1 MREPKQNQNPR
12 CKQVAQPS
20 VDRACFRQASKSPQ
34 QSRLAQ
40 NLSTVG
46 NTSNSSNHALLLCAP
61 SHHQSANK
69 SLLLHLQRQYGN
81 NYVNQVLQQTSQRG
95 KETSSPPG
103 IQAKLTIGPAGDKY
117 EREADRVASDVVQRI
132 NAPSSPAAGGGPPV
146 QARNASEDNLQTKSQ
161 ITSLQREV
169 MPDADELRAQMK
181 PAAALHKQEPEDEML
196 KVLQKRPASPDKH
209 DLKEEEEEKHP
220 IQKKSHSDP
229 ASHALKEHDE
239 ENMAQL
245 QPFTRNHLGQAISEA
260 TPDLE
265 SSIQD
270 ARGKGRPL
278 PTHILAPMEQA
289 FGANFSGV
297 KVHTDSHADHLN
309 RAIQARAFTT
319 GQDVFFRQGEFSLG
333 SKRGQELLAH
343 ELTHVVQQNGRKTEP
358 KTDSNDSSKDQ
369 QLPAPT
375 QLSQIDTSP
384 RTAEPTPSSITDANA
399 DGDSLA
405 EPADAGLLENEAAQQ
420 EPASDAAPQSA
431 ETDPGFQDVVRQ
443 AKDVAIDQQD
453 HPPATIK
460 ASEAQAAAIPPS
472 NEVESKAQDKQVD
485 EMEAAPIPPF
495 EPKAF
500 KDVLMMRLAEITP
513 KDLKDAE
520 NFKNS
525 NKLES
530 VKNDVSSKVETAQQ
544 DSKGPLKEKSSQL
557 PDTSGIPAKQVS
569 PLLPNPPGDLPAII
583 GPEQAAPKAKGQG
596 EVEGPA
602 MARSQSLEQQLATAG
617 ITEEQLLKSNE
628 PQFQAALDNKKAAQ
642 SHSQNAPQAYR
653 QGEQTDILQ
662 AQASAALTSK
672 DKLQGMHGSRSQ
684 ALAGVTGKQV
694 DGKGKDE
701 QKRTKIADDIDKI
714 YQITKTKVDTKL
726 AQLSTE
732 VLAAFDSGAALAK
745 NIFEVYVAQKM
756 EAYKQ
761 KRYAEWGPFGWLRW
775 IGDQIMGLPDEVNR
789 FYEDGRNQYIYFM
802 DGVIEEVAII
812 VATGLNDAMNDVS
825 TGREEIKRYV
835 SSLPDDLK
843 QIGVEAAEG
852 IQSQFDGLQQD
863 IQNHQDEMI
872 DNLAQKYKENLD
884 AINTRI
890 KELQEANKGLIQKAI
905 DAIVG
910 VITTIIEL
918 GKLLL
923 QVLARVAAS
932 IGKILLDPIGFLSNL
947 FNALKQGFLNFVK
960 NIGKYLTQGLLGWL
974 TGALSGTNIQFP
986 KSLEDSQG
994 IFTMVT
1000 GVLGIS
1006 YEAIRAKAVRR
1017 LGRDGEQKAGYLE
1030 QSFEMFRILA
1040 TQGVVGVW
1048 QVIKDRFG
1056 DFKSM
1061 VLEPITHFITTS
1073 VVEAGVNLLIGMMT
1087 PATGFIRACK
1097 AIYDIIKFVIDRA
1110 QQIAALV
1117 NSILDAVGLVADG
1130 AIEQA
1135 SLKVEATLADA
1146 IPMAIEFMASILG
1159 LGDIGQKVQSLLQ
1172 KLRRPIDRVID
1183 WVIDQGVKAYKSV
1196 GKRLKK
1202 SKLGKKIGLAKKR
1215 AKQKLKAAK
1224 QLGKG
1229 NQKVKRQPFDKNGK
1243 VKDKLGRGK
1252 KNQEANHVL
1261 IAKRAVSELEE
1272 TDKQVEDAQTFR
1284 SKKQAKAKLIE
1295 TSSVK
1300 RLEKGI
1306 KLTVRFDDSTKSE
1319 TKGYF
1324 GFQVIIAPNTTKRP
1338 GEVHILPYPKRF
1350 LPLTNG
1356 LVERKIFQIKARPK
1370 FLKEARDIKLQ
1381 DGQDRRHVL
1390 GWDNFIKPF
1399 LEKAINGIL
1408 LASPDGEFQAKLELS
1423 EQSVKYGFDRKV
1435 PNTLEEHV
1443 KFIATR
1449 LNSTPN
1455 NLNPEAGYEN
1465 KAIETVRQQSLA
1477 LENKL
1482 RNEFSHVFPE
1492 FGAVKDMMIRAYA
1505 LKPNSKNTLII
1516 EHANFI
1522 RGILLGMIEE
1532 ARDEVRLIQIL
1543 NIAKDSTGIDLSK
1556 KPGSKAQTAFAL
1568 DLYNAC
1574 KAETNPQRLL
1584 ELVFTIRKMPGD
1596 GPS

>member
-1 MREPKQNQNPR
+1 MHAAKLKHVPAPVKAASPL
-12 CKQVAQPS
+12 QVSKAPTHQPL
-20 VDRACFRQASKSPQ
+20 ASGLHRSPAVQ
-34 QSRLAQ
+34 E
-40 NLSTVG
+40 LSGRITPATV
-46 NTSNSSNHALLLCAP
+46 TDHAALLNRAAKHR
-61 SHHQSANK
+61 SSAANK
-69 SLLLHLQRQYGN
+69 AVLLRLQRQYGN
-81 NYVNQVLQQTSQRG
+81 NYVNQVLQQTSKRG

-146 QARNASEDNLQTKSQ
+146 QARSASEDNLQTKSQ

-196 KVLQKRPASPDKH
+196 KVLQKKPASLDKH
-209 DLKEEEEEKHP
+209 DLKEEEEDKHP
-220 IQKKSHSDP
+220 IQKKSHSNAP
-229 ASHALKEHDE
+229 SNALKEHDE

-245 QPFTRNHLGQAISEA
+245 QPFTRNHHGQAISEA

-278 PTHILAPMEQA
+278 PIHILAPMEQA

-358 KTDSNDSSKDQ
+358 KTDSNDPSKDQ

-453 HPPATIK
+453 HPSATIK
-460 ASEAQAAAIPPS
+460 ASEAQAAAIPPG

-500 KDVLMMRLAEITP
+500 KDALMMRLAEITP

-544 DSKGPLKEKSSQL
+544 DSKGPLEEKSSQL

-569 PLLPNPPGDLPAII
+569 PLLPNPPGDLPSIN
-583 GPEQAAPKAKGQG
+583 GPEQAAPKAKGQS
-596 EVEGPA
+596 EVEEPA

-642 SHSQNAPQAYR
+642 SHSHNAPQTYR
-653 QGEQTDILQ
+653 QGEQTEILQ

-726 AQLSTE
+726 AQLSTD

-761 KRYAEWGPFGWLRW
+761 KRYAEWGPFGWIRW

-872 DNLAQKYKENLD
+872 GILAQKYKENLD

-947 FNALKQGFLNFVK
+947 FNALKQGFFNFVK

-974 TGALSGTNIQFP
+974 TGALSGANIQFP

-994 IFTMVT
+994 IFAMVT
-1000 GVLGIS
+1000 GVLGIT

-1048 QVIKDRFG
+1048 QVIKDRFV

-1097 AIYDIIKFVIDRA
+1097 AIYDIIKFVIERA

-1196 GKRLKK
+1196 GQRRKK

-1215 AKQKLKAAK
+1215 AVGKSKIKNKNKARTIADKKQHDAKVNTGLAAIDQEEKKYLKKGKIAHKDAEKVASTVKRRYSVFKVLTVADGGKTWDYNYVASAQKRKQGESKKIGIWVDFSKQKPGNIVFKEEEQHPSK
-1224 QLGKG
+1224 QLVDPL
-1229 NQKVKRQPFDKNGK
+1229 NKVKSVWIEEPQDFVRFKNSGKMHPSKSDKTIRGLSRYRVERTDKNLRQWDVGQYHYLKDFKPGTTSLDRDHLPSGQSRRLAFAKGYLPSGQYSDGK
-1243 VKDKLGRGK
+1243 DAYDKTLAIAILKSHHQKLSRTYGGRQSIKDDASGLER
-1252 KNQEANHVL
+1252 KNLDAENQTAAVEKDIATMLDGLDTDLSFEAVGGYRTL
-1261 IAKRAVSELEE
+1261 YKRMVSREKYIVQN
-1272 TDKQVEDAQTFR
+1272 DKIEQSLRDALR
-1284 SKKQAKAKLIE
+1284 KAK
-1295 TSSVK
+1295 
-1300 RLEKGI
+1300 
-1306 KLTVRFDDSTKSE
+1306 
-1319 TKGYF
+1319 
-1324 GFQVIIAPNTTKRP
+1324 
-1338 GEVHILPYPKRF
+1338 
-1350 LPLTNG
+1350 
-1356 LVERKIFQIKARPK
+1356 
-1370 FLKEARDIKLQ
+1370 
-1381 DGQDRRHVL
+1381 
-1390 GWDNFIKPF
+1390 
-1399 LEKAINGIL
+1399 
-1408 LASPDGEFQAKLELS
+1408 
-1423 EQSVKYGFDRKV
+1423 
-1435 PNTLEEHV
+1435 
-1443 KFIATR
+1443 
-1449 LNSTPN
+1449 
-1455 NLNPEAGYEN
+1455 
-1465 KAIETVRQQSLA
+1465 
-1477 LENKL
+1477 
-1482 RNEFSHVFPE
+1482 
-1492 FGAVKDMMIRAYA
+1492 
-1505 LKPNSKNTLII
+1505 
-1516 EHANFI
+1516 
-1522 RGILLGMIEE
+1522 
-1532 ARDEVRLIQIL
+1532 
-1543 NIAKDSTGIDLSK
+1543 
-1556 KPGSKAQTAFAL
+1556 
-1568 DLYNAC
+1568 
-1574 KAETNPQRLL
+1574 
-1584 ELVFTIRKMPGD
+1584 
-1596 GPS
+1596 